1 MFPKL
6 TKVSNEENPFSTNI
20 MKRIIRVINPQLKE
34 KEKHNICF
42 YWTKFTHPKS
52 LVFELLRKVSF
63 SIV

>member
-20 MKRIIRVINPQLKE
+20 MKRIRVINPQLKE

-42 YWTKFTHPKS
+42 Y
-52 LVFELLRKVSF
+52 
-63 SIV
+63 